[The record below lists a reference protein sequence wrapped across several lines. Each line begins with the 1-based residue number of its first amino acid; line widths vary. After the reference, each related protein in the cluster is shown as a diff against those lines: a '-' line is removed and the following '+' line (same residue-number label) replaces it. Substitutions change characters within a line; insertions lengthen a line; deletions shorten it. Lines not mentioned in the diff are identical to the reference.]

1 MHINGGKLK
10 NLLSVFS
17 ILNRGCIY
25 AYENLRSQF
34 FSSVSSSLDVFDAA
48 NTSLLTSID
57 TSLELDNDACA
68 KINFMTIPC
77 WKDLIRLKSDHC
89 YKIVEITDNPGKYL
103 LD

>member
-1 MHINGGKLK
+1 MYSSLITLQYLKQRMH
-10 NLLSVFS
+10 
-17 ILNRGCIY
+17 IY